1 AVAARSWFPGH
12 SRQLLPGEGYLRML
26 QQLGVDWGKLLV
38 QAINFLL
45 LLYLLQRMAY
55 RPLLRMMDQRRER
68 IRNDLEE
75 ARRLREEAE
84 RTRNLYHEQL
94 SRARDEARAI
104 LEEANNVSA
113 RIREQAL
120 LDAEA
125 QNALLLQR
133 AREEIER
140 EKLAAVAE
148 LRREVADLVIMAAS
162 QVIGRSLDGQ
172 DQRRLVEEALAH
184 AEVRKSVV

>member
-1 AVAARSWFPGH
+1 
-12 SRQLLPGEGYLRML
+12 ML

-104 LEEANNVSA
+104 LEEANNVST

-184 AEVRKSVV
+184 AEVR